1 MKRIVTI
8 GALILLFML
17 YSKLSGAQPDFS
29 SAIKK
34 YGVVLFRDISNQH
47 VYYYL
52 PGDLE
57 IGMSADGKPDLNFIM
72 MRYTGSAVYNEEE
85 EMRYR
90 NIFSMRL
97 LMKEVNADSLRSAKS
112 NLSGRGRTVLLKPLP
127 ISMVEAMIVF
137 TPVGGSDSTTIV
149 KKGDLSAENSSGY
162 ATSGS
167 YWRERYFTIFLDNHS
182 ANLLLEAFRKDYT
195 ALSFMYAFY
204 AKGKGAHSVLDLTA
218 PPHLTSTLRD
228 LLPENESDST
238 EVLRERVVKS
248 NAFSVYIDTLKFP
261 NIIRQIDINDGIP
274 PGYAVLNVRNYDF
287 ANNLRDD
294 LYEKSV
300 ELEATGAGGNKVA
313 ASVSFRSSAPD
324 LTSTNFKFKYAVR
337 LDKPY
342 RYRIRELLKDGR
354 EIITEWK
361 DISMWS
367 ALLDV
372 TTRKN

>member
-1 MKRIVTI
+1 MKRIVII
-8 GALILLFML
+8 GAMILLFMM
-17 YSKLSGAQPDFS
+17 YSKLAGAQPDFS
-29 SAIKK
+29 SAIRK
-34 YGVVLFRDISNQH
+34 YGVILFGDISKQN

-57 IGMSADGKPDLNFIM
+57 IGKSADGKPDLSFIM
-72 MRYTGSAVYNEEE
+72 MRYTGSAIYNEEE

-97 LMKEVNADSLRSAKS
+97 LMKQINADSLRAIKS
-112 NLSGRGRTVLLKPLP
+112 SLAGRGGTVLLKPLP

-137 TPVGGSDSTTIV
+137 TPVGGSDTTAVI
-149 KKGDLSAENSSGY
+149 KKGELSAEGSSGY

-167 YWRERYFTIFLDNHS
+167 YWQERYFTIFLDNPS

-195 ALSFMYAFY
+195 ALSFVYAFY
-204 AKGKGAHSVLDLTA
+204 AKGKGTHSVLDLDTPA
-218 PPHLTSTLRD
+218 HLNNTFRD

-238 EVLRERVVKS
+238 ETLSERVVKS
-248 NAFSVYIDTLKFP
+248 DAFSVYVDTLKYP
-261 NIIRQIDINDGIP
+261 DIIRQLDINDGIP

-287 ANNLRDD
+287 ANNLRED

-337 LDKPY
+337 LDRPY